1 MVMKWIK
8 ELFGPQFLIFV
19 IIIAMV
25 LAGLQ
30 MQAKQA
36 EQQKHMDLLDQKIQQ
51 ARDNEQSYK
60 NARIPRWFDEIDE
73 NRAMN
78 AEYMKEFNKKFVRE
92 NERRVATPR

>member
-1 MVMKWIK
+1 MKWIK

-36 EQQKHMDLLDQKIQQ
+36 EQQKHMDLLDQHIQQ
-51 ARDNEQSYK
+51 VRDNEQKIHK
-60 NARIPRWFDEIDE
+60 NTRIPGWIDAIDDS
-73 NRAMN
+73 RATN
-78 AEYMKEFNKKFVRE
+78 SEYVKDFNKRFVRE
-92 NERRVATPR
+92 NERRVVAPR